1 MFIDSS
7 TAAAAV
13 CWMLLLCF
21 NQLIAYYSPGPRHG
35 DLETLH
41 QSALQQGTGRGWS
54 QLNWWTWL
62 LLILFSDYT
71 CCRLQTTDV
80 VTAFYTTEARTAAEW
95 GSEISSQRVT
105 TWHHRPN
112 VMATQS
118 PVKLGS
124 RKLQSSVAD
133 SIEANTMKLFI
144 LMIFAHSCQK
154 KLVP

>member
-1 MFIDSS
+1 MML
-7 TAAAAV
+7 V
-13 CWMLLLCF
+13 MLLVMMLVMMLVCF

-41 QSALQQGTGRGWS
+41 QSAAAGDMQG
-54 QLNWWTWL
+54 LEWWTWL

-71 CCRLQTTDV
+71 CCKLQTADV

-124 RKLQSSVAD
+124 RILQSSVAD